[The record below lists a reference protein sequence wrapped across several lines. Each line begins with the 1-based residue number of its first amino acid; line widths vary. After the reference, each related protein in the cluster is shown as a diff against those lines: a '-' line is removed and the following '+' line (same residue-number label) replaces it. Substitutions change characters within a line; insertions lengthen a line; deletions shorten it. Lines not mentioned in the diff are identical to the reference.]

1 MDDVLTAKIQKL
13 YVFENFVN
21 RVVERNKTV
30 YVPILHVPKCPYAV
44 YTQVDYILYHCCR
57 DQLCGEQA
65 VCTVYCQKKS
75 CAYISM
81 KAALVLW
88 ERVSQFNASVTAQ
101 NIFIYMKWK
110 YMCIYI
116 YI

>member
-30 YVPILHVPKCPYAV
+30 YVPILHVPQCPYAV

-81 KAALVLW
+81 KGD
-88 ERVSQFNASVTAQ
+88 RF
-101 NIFIYMKWK
+101 MRK
-110 YMCIYI
+110 
-116 YI
+116 